1 MNDKQIY
8 SLCEAVSDI
17 AYIAGENKYYS
28 GNERQDRA
36 DFIEWAK
43 EFEKI
48 NEGVEW
54 GVNSNIDYPD
64 AIEEFAYSK
73 IKKAE

>member
-1 MNDKQIY
+1 MTEEQIY
-8 SLCEAVSDI
+8 SLCEALSDI

-28 GNERQDRA
+28 GDERKDRA

-48 NEGVEW
+48 NEGVQW
-54 GVNSNIDYPD
+54 GINSEIDFPD
-64 AIEEFAYSK
+64 AIEEFAYTK
-73 IKKAE
+73 IKEAE